1 VTRSAL
7 RLPGDG
13 AAAAPAPSRLRSAL
27 LATVVAVTLIAT
39 AAGPVRA
46 DSAAE
51 AEAAA
56 AAAAAEVAELQPRI
70 AAAIAGYERAVGDV
84 ATAVTR
90 GVSADR
96 RADALDQT
104 AAAAERRDRT
114 RLRLLYMSGG
124 SVGVWSSVLQ
134 AENPN
139 DALHR
144 IEQARRVVTA
154 GGAEADRAR
163 QVAADADRAAGQLQP
178 QVEQAVATA
187 GDAEAAYARVAA
199 LVAAAEARLSVL
211 DERARQARAAEQAAE
226 MLRRLR
232 AQADAQAGA
241 AAARATARTVPGGYF
256 ALYRA
261 AAATCPGLRW
271 EVVAAIG
278 QVETGHGTNVKVS
291 SAGAQG
297 PMQFM
302 PATFAA
308 YGVDGGGDGRIDIWD
323 PADSVFSAANYL
335 CANGAGSPRKLRGAI
350 WRYNHADW
358 YVAMVLRIAD
368 QLAAKAGAPPVSP
381 PV

>member
-7 RLPGDG
+7 RLPGVG
-13 AAAAPAPSRLRSAL
+13 AATAPARPRLRPAL
-27 LATVVAVTLIAT
+27 LAAGLVVALLA
-39 AAGPVRA
+39 ALAGPVQA
-46 DSAAE
+46 ESAAE

-56 AAAAAEVAELQPRI
+56 AAAAADVAALQPRI
-70 AAAIAGYERAVGDV
+70 AAATAEYERAVNDV
-84 ATAVTR
+84 ASAVIR

-96 RADALDQT
+96 RADALDRS
-104 AAAAERRDRT
+104 AAAAERQERT
-114 RLRLLYMSGG
+114 RLRMLYMSGG
-124 SVGVWSSVLQ
+124 SAGVWSSVLQ
-134 AENPN
+134 AGNPN

-154 GGAEADRAR
+154 GGAAADRAR
-163 QVAADADRAAGQLQP
+163 LVAADAEQAAADAQPQLQL
-178 QVEQAVATA
+178 AVATA

-199 LVAAAEARLSVL
+199 LLAAAESRLNDL
-211 DERARQARAAEQAAE
+211 DERARQARAAEAAAE
-226 MLRRLR
+226 ALRRLR
-232 AQADAQAGA
+232 TQADAQAGA

-256 ALYRA
+256 ALYKA